1 MPLGVF
7 EVDRTLPVAELT
19 LRSVSGL
26 TTERQRRAAAV
37 GSGLAGGLDVSVLGD
52 VGAAVALGDGL
63 GSIEA
68 SDGTAMLCCGARE
81 GGDKSEQPASSAAH
95 HASAIRLAALR
106 CDQGAGVCI
115 SWYPVAWSVPS

>member
-1 MPLGVF
+1 M
-7 EVDRTLPVAELT
+7 
-19 LRSVSGL
+19 
-26 TTERQRRAAAV
+26 TTERQRMAAAV

-106 CDQGAGVCI
+106 CDQGAGVGI